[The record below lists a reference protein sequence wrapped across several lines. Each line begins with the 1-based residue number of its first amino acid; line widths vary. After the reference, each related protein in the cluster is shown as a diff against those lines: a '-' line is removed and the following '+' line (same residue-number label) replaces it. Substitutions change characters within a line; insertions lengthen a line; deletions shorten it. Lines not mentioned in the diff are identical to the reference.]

1 MGRHRVLTPLRWSDM
16 DAYGHVNNVQFLRL
30 IEDARVIAFAA
41 AGSDEG
47 GSVVDTGLLVARSEI
62 EYLEPLVYRTAP
74 VAIDLWVTRL
84 AGASFDMGYEVLD
97 EDVAAADDGDGH
109 DPGHGHS
116 HAHGHA
122 HGYGQDGQ
130 GSGADAVRRLDEYG
144 RPVRARPQ
152 VYARAETTLVLYDM
166 VNHRPR
172 RMTDGERERLEAWR
186 GEPVAWRQRKARPV
200 SR

>member
-1 MGRHRVLTPLRWSDM
+1 MGQNGPMPRHRVLTPLRWSDM

-30 IEDARVIAFAA
+30 IEDARVVAFAA

-62 EYLEPLVYRTAP
+62 EYVEPLVYRTAP

-97 EDVAAADDGDGH
+97 EEGTPPGGADGAGALDE
-109 DPGHGHS
+109 
-116 HAHGHA
+116 HGHA
-122 HGYGQDGQ
+122 VTLAG
-130 GSGADAVRRLDEYG
+130 
-144 RPVRARPQ
+144 PQ

-172 RMTDGERERLEAWR
+172 RMTAGERARLEGWR
-186 GEPVAWRQRKARPV
+186 DEPVRWRQRRGTLARQ